1 MLTKE
6 EIESVGFEFKDAM
19 RYYNSKG
26 CYVCKTNQNYV
37 DEHLSDVYVRLKRSV
52 TGGNY
57 GTNDIY
63 YYILPEKNERYT
75 IGLLTYFG
83 DSSANNEILFKG
95 KIPTVTFLRTLLEM
109 VETQY

>member
-26 CYVCKTNQNYV
+26 CYVCKTNQNY
-37 DEHLSDVYVRLKRSV
+37 V